1 MRMAIAAVIGSL
13 LLLAAPGRA
22 AACSPTDVACAA
34 GGVADTSV
42 VPVDSIVG
50 TASDAVDAVSDAA
63 RGAGQADPT
72 GVVDDAVSTATSQV
86 EQVRDA
92 VANAA
97 KKTVDPVVPV
107 VDGIVDTARDTI
119 GTVTPAVSPLRT
131 KASSRG
137 AHDRTGNDD
146 SRRGHES
153 STGRAPLPRFGYRRS
168 IEPIPSVL
176 GAGAS
181 AADESVAAPIALS
194 RRGLLPGLLG
204 SSAAGIAAEVAK
216 RIAFPVALL
225 LIVMGFLFVQHRI
238 DRREPKLASAPAVRD
253 IARFA

>member
-1 MRMAIAAVIGSL
+1 MRMAIAAVMGSL

-22 AACSPTDVACAA
+22 AACSPTDVCAA
-34 GGVADTSV
+34 GGVADTSGA
-42 VPVDSIVG
+42 PVDSIVG

-72 GVVDDAVSTATSQV
+72 GAVDDAVSTATSQV

-131 KASSRG
+131 KASSTG

-153 STGRAPLPRFGYRRS
+153 SPGRAPLPRFGFRRS
-168 IEPIPSVL
+168 VEPIPSAL
-176 GAGAS
+176 GAGGS
-181 AADESVAAPIALS
+181 AADQSLVAAIALS
-194 RRGLLPGLLG
+194 RRGLLPALLG
-204 SSAAGIAAEVAK
+204 FSAAGIAAEVAK

-238 DRREPKLASAPAVRD
+238 DRREPKLASAPVVRD